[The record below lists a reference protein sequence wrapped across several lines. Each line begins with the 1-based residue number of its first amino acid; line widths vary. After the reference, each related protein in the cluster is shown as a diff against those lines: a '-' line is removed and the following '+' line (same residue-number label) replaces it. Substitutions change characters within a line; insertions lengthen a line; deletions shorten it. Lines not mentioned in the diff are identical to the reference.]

1 MQPNANLLILNL
13 LTKIILQ
20 KQRRENLHHDLLYR
34 NIQNTRTRAH
44 THTKYRILLLTNL
57 KIIDLKMFD
66 KLALILNK
74 MRAKGDFLGGPV
86 VKNPASKAGDVA
98 SIPGWLGN

>member
-1 MQPNANLLILNL
+1 
-13 LTKIILQ
+13 
-20 KQRRENLHHDLLYR
+20 
-34 NIQNTRTRAH
+34 
-44 THTKYRILLLTNL
+44 
-57 KIIDLKMFD
+57 MFD
-66 KLALILNK
+66 KLSVILNK